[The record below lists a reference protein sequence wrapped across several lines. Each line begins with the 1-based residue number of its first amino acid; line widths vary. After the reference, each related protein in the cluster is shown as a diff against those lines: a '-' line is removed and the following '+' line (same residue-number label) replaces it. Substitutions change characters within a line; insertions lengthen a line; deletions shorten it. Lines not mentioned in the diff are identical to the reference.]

1 MITNSFPSTER
12 IPIERRN
19 RVISLIAVALA
30 FVVFLAY
37 LGPASAKA
45 EFGFLANWGEQ
56 GTGNG
61 ELNNAQDVA
70 VDSTGNIYV
79 ADGGNFRIQ
88 KLDSNGSF
96 IEKWGSVFDNPMVM
110 PLSAVFDSQDK
121 IYVAEKYYDIRED
134 GALEPVN
141 YRIRKLDSSGGV
153 IENWGDV
160 GSGDGQ
166 FNIPWGIAVDQ
177 VGNVYVADGYNHRIQ
192 KFNSSGDFLA
202 KWGEFGSGDGQF
214 KYPHGVSTDSR
225 GNVYVADAGNHRI
238 QKFNSNGTF
247 LAEWGSKGTGN
258 GKFNNP
264 LDIAIDLNG
273 NVYIADSGN
282 HRIQKFDSN
291 GGFISV
297 WGSYCNLSSN
307 QDNPEVCDG
316 LFNAPQGVGVDLYGN
331 VYTTEGQN
339 HRIQKFGEFPEDS
352 APGQDPETIKS
363 PIPPPPAQPS
373 SQPSSGA
380 EQPGQLGSG
389 GYGQACKLK
398 ITSPKAETGKSRSV
412 KLSSKSARRLFT
424 QGLKGYIAWGKVD
437 GKEVVCKKVRI
448 ALLEKRGKRY
458 YVPGTKI
465 RVSGRR
471 LKPESFVKKTVGFLR
486 KKRVGMLRQKQIS
499 SKRRT
504 NISFNEFSRG
514 SGLGK
519 RALRKLKRRGYRGTY
534 VAVFSARVNGETVKS
549 TVVIKVKKR

>member
-1 MITNSFPSTER
+1 MITNSFPNTER
-12 IPIERRN
+12 IPIERSN

-30 FVVFLAY
+30 FVVALAC
-37 LGPASAKA
+37 LGPTPAKA
-45 EFGFLANWGEQ
+45 EFGLLAKWGEQ
-56 GTGNG
+56 GAGNG

-70 VDSTGNIYV
+70 VDSTGNVYV

-96 IEKWGSVFDNPMVM
+96 IENWGSIFDNPMVM
-110 PLSAVFDSQDK
+110 PLSVVFDSQDN

-134 GALEPVN
+134 GGLEPVN

-166 FNIPWGIAVDQ
+166 FNTPWGIAVDQ
-177 VGNVYVADGYNHRIQ
+177 VGNVYVADGLNHRIQ

-202 KWGEFGSGDGQF
+202 KWGEFGTGDGQF
-214 KYPHGVSTDSR
+214 KYPYGVSNDSL
-225 GNVYVADAGNHRI
+225 GNVYVADA
-238 QKFNSNGTF
+238 
-247 LAEWGSKGTGN
+247 
-258 GKFNNP
+258 
-264 LDIAIDLNG
+264 D
-273 NVYIADSGN
+273 N

-291 GGFISV
+291 GDFLSKWGSKGTGNSKFNNPLDLSIDRKGNVYVADTVNNRIQKFDSDGGFISA

-307 QDNPEVCDG
+307 QDNPEICDG
-316 LFNAPQGVGVDLYGN
+316 LFNGPQGVGVDLNGN

-339 HRIQKFGEFPEDS
+339 HRIQKFGEYPEDS
-352 APGQDPETIKS
+352 APGQDPGTIQS
-363 PIPPPPAQPS
+363 PVPSPPIQSSFPPP
-373 SQPSSGA
+373 SGA
-380 EQPGQLGSG
+380 EQPAQLGSG
-389 GYGQACKLK
+389 GYKSACKLK
-398 ITSPKAETGKSRSV
+398 ITAPKTVIGKSSYV
-412 KLSSKSARRLFT
+412 KVSSRSARRLFT

-437 GKEVVCKKVRI
+437 GKEVVCKKVRM

-465 RVSGRR
+465 RVSGKR
-471 LKPESFVKKTVGFLR
+471 LRAQSFAKKTVGFLR
-486 KKRVGMLRQKQIS
+486 KKRVGKLRQKQFS

-504 NISFNEFSRG
+504 NIGFNEFSRG

-534 VAVFSARVNGETVKS
+534 VVVFSARVNGETVKR
-549 TVVIKVKKR
+549 TVVIKVKKG